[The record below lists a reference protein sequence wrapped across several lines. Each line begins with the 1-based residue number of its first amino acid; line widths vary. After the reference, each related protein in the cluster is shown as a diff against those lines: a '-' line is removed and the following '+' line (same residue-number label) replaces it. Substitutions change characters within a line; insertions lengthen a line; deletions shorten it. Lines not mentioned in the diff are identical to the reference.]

1 MCSRLKGMGRCHCL
15 EPATLVEAASVNS
28 MRSVGAWR
36 SQRPCGGAGG
46 EGSGGGE
53 RVRRRVTGLLNR
65 LAEANVAAV
74 AGELAALHA
83 TAGRGAVAAAV
94 TDELLQ
100 ARRAAGPAAA
110 LACAL
115 WRPRESL
122 VGPHRPRV
130 SLDIVVSSSREPL
143 EGGRRCAL

>member
-1 MCSRLKGMGRCHCL
+1 
-15 EPATLVEAASVNS
+15 
-28 MRSVGAWR
+28 
-36 SQRPCGGAGG
+36 
-46 EGSGGGE
+46 
-53 RVRRRVTGLLNR
+53 VRRRVTGLLNR

-83 TAGRGAVAAAV
+83 TAGRGAVAAV